1 MNNTYPAIED
11 WAIENL
17 ALRIIRPETEDYA
30 DKVTSCNITPI
41 LELMNEQYKQ
51 YIDKIIQNYNHCLQ
65 KNLLKHKQAA
75 PTRLTRPVKNSST
88 KPSTSTKLRYK
99 SQLIQCW
106 VPEYGS
112 LVAFT
117 NQCSS
122 YTHTLYDIIFAS
134 EYALAS
140 SSHNSCNKIEHI

>member
-1 MNNTYPAIED
+1 MVYMNNTYLAIED

-65 KNLLKHKQAA
+65 KNVLKHKQAA
-75 PTRLTRPVKNSST
+75 PTRLTRPVKNSSRNHQ
-88 KPSTSTKLRYK
+88 PV
-99 SQLIQCW
+99 Q
-106 VPEYGS
+106 
-112 LVAFT
+112 
-117 NQCSS
+117 N
-122 YTHTLYDIIFAS
+122 
-134 EYALAS
+134 
-140 SSHNSCNKIEHI
+140 